1 MWVSLAERARSISRE
16 NLRVMS
22 HWTLQSRICIPQKW
36 QIVPLGFLV
45 VFSFIVYFRHNENWA
60 DKEIRRPLPWELGG
74 MKFHAKDAGIDGKSA
89 VGGPNTQANTFD
101 EHKIQQGKG
110 SWIEG
115 VVSKMLPRLY
125 SDRQRYKETCS
136 HKWQKEYKSLHK
148 DILEGRR
155 PRKFIVFTCKEQ
167 EYGCSGYGNRL
178 AALTSLLYL
187 SILTQRAFLI
197 EWDVDAGVPLE
208 RYLSTN
214 NIAWNY
220 PVKELQ
226 ELKTRKHL
234 WAKYGP
240 KRNGTFNVIG
250 SKAKLAA
257 WLKKTDLRAFFD
269 RPVEKVVGMWYFVDV
284 LLKNEFLK
292 NRAIELGIS
301 SRGTYYSFIGCAFEF
316 LFQKT
321 RTLEER
327 LESTRN
333 SLSLERSAF
342 KIGIQVRM
350 GDISFGKSLQYN
362 DINYKDFFNCAQAL
376 SEAISTRNQTRFM
389 KRRIRWFLAT
399 DDIKVKKFAIENYSA
414 NTVTQMIT
422 PQHITRLTM
431 LTRSE
436 SVESMLDIIVDHL
449 LLSECTFLI
458 LSRGS
463 TFGKTA
469 AALAF
474 HSAETLTFGTICAKM
489 ARNEHRNENHK

>member
-1 MWVSLAERARSISRE
+1 M
-16 NLRVMS
+16 
-22 HWTLQSRICIPQKW
+22 
-36 QIVPLGFLV
+36 
-45 VFSFIVYFRHNENWA
+45 
-60 DKEIRRPLPWELGG
+60 
-74 MKFHAKDAGIDGKSA
+74 
-89 VGGPNTQANTFD
+89 
-101 EHKIQQGKG
+101 QQGKR

-115 VVSKMLPRLY
+115 VVSKMFRGGFY
-125 SDRQRYKETCS
+125 SNRQRYNETCS
-136 HKWQKEYKSLHK
+136 HKWQEEYKSLHK

-178 AALTSLLYL
+178 AAVTSLLYL

-220 PVKELQ
+220 PVKELH

-234 WAKYGP
+234 WGYKRKPKYRP
-240 KRNGTFNVIG
+240 KRNGTFNVID

-257 WLKKTDLRAFFD
+257 WIQKTDLQAFFD

-301 SRGTYYSFIGCAFEF
+301 SSGTYYSLVGCAFEF
-316 LFQKT
+316 LFRKT
-321 RTLEER
+321 HTLEER

-350 GDISFGKSLQYN
+350 GDMSLRKGFKYN
-362 DINYKDFFNCAQAL
+362 DINYKDFFNCAQEC

-389 KRRIRWFLAT
+389 ERRIRWFLAT

-436 SVESMLDIIVDHL
+436 SVESMFDIIVDHF
-449 LLSECTFLI
+449 LLSECNFLI
-458 LSRGS
+458 LSRAS

-469 AALAF
+469 AALTF
-474 HSAETLTFGTICAKM
+474 HSAETLTFGRTCAKM
-489 ARNEHRNENHK
+489 ARNSHGNDNHKSPRTRANPLHASSPVFDHLVTNNKAKR